1 MNQQLFDELTEL
13 LRIPSIS
20 SGGGDPADLTRAA
33 AWLVE
38 RIQRAGGTASV
49 VDTPGNP
56 LVVGDLKGP
65 EGSPTVMIYG
75 HYDVQS
81 ADPVEEW
88 DSPPFE
94 PTIRGDRLYARGA
107 SDDKGNF
114 YPLLFVACELAQ
126 AGELPLNIRV
136 VVEGEEEVGSDN
148 IINFIRRDPT
158 HLDAAIIFD
167 SLMVDP
173 DTPALTLG
181 ARGMIMMELDVRVGE
196 RNLHSGMYGGSALN
210 AVHVMNE
217 ILGRV
222 LPGPDG
228 RLRHELREG
237 LEPPSESE
245 LAAWKNLPAGSD
257 VISEIGGRP
266 VWDGSGDDYYMQNW
280 ADTSLDINGVAGGD
294 AGQIR
299 TIIPATAAAKFS
311 LRLAPGQSAERIRD
325 NLDSIL
331 KANIPDGAEVRI
343 NVHSMNDPS
352 LFDADSDAIRL
363 AMDAFEEA
371 TGTRPALTR
380 IGGTL
385 PILVA
390 LSDRKIPT
398 ILSGFALAED
408 SIHAPNESF
417 QLKGIELGEKTAH
430 ALYRALAKLP
440 T

>member
-1 MNQQLFDELTEL
+1 MNDKLFAELSEL
-13 LRIPSIS
+13 LKIPSIS
-20 SGGGDPADLTRAA
+20 SGGGDPADITKAA
-33 AWLVE
+33 EWLVA
-38 RIQRAGGTASV
+38 RIQRSGGTASI

-65 EGSPTVMIYG
+65 EGSPTIMIYG

-81 ADPVEEW
+81 ADPIEEW

-94 PTIRGDRLYARGA
+94 PTIRGDRLYGRGA

-114 YPLLFVACELAQ
+114 YPLLFVACELAE
-126 AGELPLNIRV
+126 AGELPLNIHV

-148 IINFIRRDPT
+148 IINYIRNDPT
-158 HLDAAIIFD
+158 HVDAAIIFD
-167 SLMVDP
+167 SLMVDA

-181 ARGMIMMELDVRVGE
+181 ARGMIMIELDVRVGE

-210 AVHVMNE
+210 AVHVMNN
-217 ILGRV
+217 ILARV
-222 LPGPDG
+222 MPGPDG
-228 RLRHELREG
+228 RLRDELREG
-237 LEPPSESE
+237 VEAPSESE
-245 LAAWKNLPAGSD
+245 LTAWKDLPAGSA
-257 VISEIGGRP
+257 VITEIGGRP
-266 VWDGSGDDYYMQNW
+266 IWSGSGDDYYMQNW

-325 NLDSIL
+325 TLDEIL
-331 KANIPDGAEVRI
+331 HADIPEEAEVRI
-343 NVHSMNDPS
+343 NFHSMNDPS

-363 AMDAFEEA
+363 AIEAFEEA
-371 TGTRPALTR
+371 TGKRPALTR

-417 QLKGIELGEKTAH
+417 QLRGLELGEKTAH
-430 ALYRALAKLP
+430 SLYRALAKLP